1 MSMFRKRRRNVPDL
15 NTSSLPDLIFTVLFF
30 FMIVTHMRDVPLL
43 LKAVVP
49 QGQELVKGGKKNA
62 IITIVIGGDTN
73 KRNLSGSSSNGSY
86 SIQVNDKLTSID
98 NLAEAIETERRNM
111 SPEEKAEMMV
121 CIRADR
127 ETPMHIIARIRSV
140 LRQSYSLKVFYS
152 ANEDKAQ

>member
-1 MSMFRKRRRNVPDL
+1 MSMFRKRNVPDL

-62 IITIVIGGDTN
+62 IITIVIGAADSN
-73 KRNLSGSSSNGSY
+73 KHNQPGINNGTY
-86 SIQVNDKLTSID
+86 RIQVNEKIISID

-111 SPEEKAEMMV
+111 SPEEKAGMMV

-127 ETPMHIIARIRSV
+127 ETPMHIIADVRRV
-140 LRQSYSLKVFYS
+140 LRQSHALKVFYS
-152 ANEDKAQ
+152 ANEEHKP